1 MVIYFRGFYCMKQD
15 EKEAILEKAQLWFK
29 KSIAENHIKN
39 TQKLVKASKFDI
51 NPFLAVYLSNFLTG
65 NTNPESI
72 AKALLYPRIL
82 GTSITTSF
90 GTNIQKFTN
99 EVLSSFGSTTSGI
112 DIEFIDQISHN
123 KIYCQL
129 KSGPNTINKDDV
141 ETIVGHFKKVIHLG
155 RTNNLRIT
163 HDDMVV
169 GIIYGNHENLNGH
182 YKRVTDEYD
191 YPIYIGQNFWYRLT
205 GDKNFYSDLIHA
217 IGKVAVEADFSEEL
231 KEVISE
237 LSKSSEVQNL
247 SKNNIT

>member
-1 MVIYFRGFYCMKQD
+1 MNQD
-15 EKEAILEKAQLWFK
+15 EKDAILKKAQIWFK
-29 KSIAENHIKN
+29 ESISENHIKN
-39 TQKLVKASKFDI
+39 TKKLVKASKFDV

-65 NTNPESI
+65 NTKPESI
-72 AKALLYPRIL
+72 AKALLYPRAL

-112 DIEFIDQISHN
+112 DIEFIDQINNN

-169 GIIYGNHENLNGH
+169 GIIYGDNASLNGH
-182 YKRVTDEYD
+182 YRRITNEYD
-191 YPIYIGQNFWYRLT
+191 YPIYIGQNFWFRLT
-205 GDKNFYSDLIHA
+205 GDENFYSDLIHA
-217 IGKVAVEADFSEEL
+217 IGQVAIEADFSEEL
-231 KEVISE
+231 EDVITE
-237 LSKSSEVQNL
+237 LSKASEIKAL
-247 SKNNIT
+247 SKKI

>member
-1 MVIYFRGFYCMKQD
+1 MKQD
-15 EKEAILEKAQLWFK
+15 EKDAILEKAQIWFRE
-29 KSIAENHIKN
+29 SISENHIKN
-39 TQKLVKASKFDI
+39 TKKLVKASKFDV

-65 NTNPESI
+65 NTKPESI
-72 AKALLYPRIL
+72 AKALLYPRVL

-112 DIEFIDQISHN
+112 DIEFIDQINNN

-141 ETIVGHFKKVIHLG
+141 ETIVGHFKKVINLG

-169 GIIYGNHENLNGH
+169 GIIYGDNASLNGH
-182 YKRVTDEYD
+182 YKRITGEYN

-205 GDKNFYSDLIHA
+205 GDENFYSDLIHA
-217 IGKVAVEADFSEEL
+217 IGQVAIEADFSEEL
-231 KEVISE
+231 EDVIIE
-237 LSKSSEVQNL
+237 LSKASEIKAL
-247 SKNNIT
+247 SK

>member
-1 MVIYFRGFYCMKQD
+1 MDQD
-15 EKEAILEKAQLWFK
+15 EKKVILEKAKVWFK
-29 KSIAENHIKN
+29 ESIATNHIKN
-39 TQKLVKASKFDI
+39 TKKLINSSKFDI

-72 AKALLYPRIL
+72 AKALVYPRVL

-112 DIEFIDQISHN
+112 DIEFVDQINQN

-141 ETIVGHFKKVIHLG
+141 ETIAGHFKKVINLG

-169 GIIYGNHENLNGH
+169 GIIYGDMDSLNGH
-182 YKRVTDEYD
+182 YKRITNEYD
-191 YPIYIGQNFWYRLT
+191 YPIYIGKEFWHRLT
-205 GDKNFYSDLIHA
+205 GDENFYSDLIHA
-217 IGKVAVEADFSEEL
+217 IGEVAVESDFSKEL
-231 KEVISE
+231 EDVIN
-237 LSKSSEVQNL
+237 NL
-247 SKNNIT
+247 SESPEVSILAK

>member
-1 MVIYFRGFYCMKQD
+1 MNQA
-15 EKEAILEKAQLWFK
+15 EKDIILDKAQKWFK
-29 KSIAENHIKN
+29 ESIAENHIKN
-39 TQKLVKASKFDI
+39 TKKLKDVSKFDI

-65 NTNPESI
+65 KAKPEGI
-72 AKALLYPRIL
+72 AKALVYPRAL

-112 DIEFIDQISHN
+112 DIEFIDQINNN

-141 ETIVGHFKKVIHLG
+141 ETIAGHFKKVIHLG

-169 GIIYGNHENLNGH
+169 GIIYGDAASLNGH
-182 YKRVTDEYD
+182 YKRISSDYH
-191 YPIYIGQNFWYRLT
+191 YPIYIGQGFWHRLT
-205 GDKNFYSDLIHA
+205 GDKDFYTDLIHA
-217 IGKVAVEADFSEEL
+217 IGEVAAEADFTEEL
-231 KEVISE
+231 KEVITELANSPE
-237 LSKSSEVQNL
+237 IKQLSK
-247 SKNNIT
+247 

>member
-1 MVIYFRGFYCMKQD
+1 MNQE
-15 EKEAILEKAQLWFK
+15 EKDIILEKAQKWF
-29 KSIAENHIKN
+29 SDTIAENHVLN
-39 TQKLVKASKFDI
+39 TKKLAKSSKFNI

-65 NTNPESI
+65 DTTPESI
-72 AKALLYPRIL
+72 AKALLYPRVL

-112 DIEFIDQISHN
+112 DIEFIDQINHN

-141 ETIVGHFKKVIHLG
+141 ETIAGHFKGVINLG

-169 GIIYGNHENLNGH
+169 GVIYGDRNSLSAH
-182 YKRVTDEYD
+182 YKRISNEYH
-191 YPIYIGQNFWYRLT
+191 YPIYIGQDFWHRLT
-205 GDKNFYSDLIHA
+205 GEENFYSELIHA
-217 IGKVAVEADFSEEL
+217 IGEVAVKADFADEF
-231 KEVISE
+231 KEVITSLAE
-237 LSKSSEVQNL
+237 DPEIIKLSK
-247 SKNNIT
+247 

>member
-1 MVIYFRGFYCMKQD
+1 MNQA
-15 EKEAILEKAQLWFK
+15 EKDIILNKAQKWFK

-39 TQKLVKASKFDI
+39 TIKLKDASKFDI

-65 NTNPESI
+65 KAKPEGI
-72 AKALLYPRIL
+72 AKALVYPRAL

-112 DIEFIDQISHN
+112 DIEFIDQIN
-123 KIYCQL
+123 NIKIYCQL

-141 ETIVGHFKKVIHLG
+141 ETIAGHFKKVIHLG

-169 GIIYGNHENLNGH
+169 GIIYGDAASLNGH
-182 YKRVTDEYD
+182 YKRISSDYH
-191 YPIYIGQNFWYRLT
+191 YPIYIGQDFWHRLT
-205 GDKNFYSDLIHA
+205 GDKDFYTDLIHA
-217 IGKVAVEADFSEEL
+217 IGKVAAEADFTEEL
-231 KEVISE
+231 KEVIKELANSPE
-237 LSKSSEVQNL
+237 VKQLSK
-247 SKNNIT
+247 

>member
-1 MVIYFRGFYCMKQD
+1 MNQA
-15 EKEAILEKAQLWFK
+15 EKNIILEKAQKWFK
-29 KSIAENHIKN
+29 DSIAENHIKN
-39 TQKLVKASKFDI
+39 TKKLKDASKFDI

-65 NTNPESI
+65 KAKPEGI
-72 AKALLYPRIL
+72 AKALVYPRAL

-112 DIEFIDQISHN
+112 DIEFIDQINNN

-141 ETIVGHFKKVIHLG
+141 ETIAGHFKKVIHLG

-169 GIIYGNHENLNGH
+169 GIIYGDATSLNGH
-182 YKRVTDEYD
+182 YKRITTDYH

-205 GDKNFYSDLIHA
+205 GDEDFYTDLIHA
-217 IGKVAVEADFSEEL
+217 IGEVASEADFTEEL
-231 KEVISE
+231 KEVIKELAKSPE
-237 LSKSSEVQNL
+237 VKQLSK
-247 SKNNIT
+247 

>member
-1 MVIYFRGFYCMKQD
+1 MDQG
-15 EKEAILEKAQLWFK
+15 EKEEILKKAKIWFK
-29 KSIAENHIKN
+29 ESIAENHIKN
-39 TQKLVKASKFDI
+39 TKKLVNVSKFDI

-65 NTNPESI
+65 NTEPESI
-72 AKALLYPRIL
+72 AKALLYPRVL

-112 DIEFIDQISHN
+112 DIEFIDQISKN

-141 ETIVGHFKKVIHLG
+141 ETIAGHFKKVISLG

-169 GIIYGNHENLNGH
+169 GIIYGDTDSQNGH
-182 YKRVTDEYD
+182 YKRITNEYD
-191 YPIYIGQNFWYRLT
+191 YPIYIGKDFWHRLT
-205 GDKNFYSDLIHA
+205 GDESFYSDLINV
-217 IGKVAVEADFSEEL
+217 IGEIAVEADFSEEL
-231 KEVISE
+231 ESVIKE
-237 LSKSSEVQNL
+237 LSESAEIKAL
-247 SKNNIT
+247 AKKI

>member
-1 MVIYFRGFYCMKQD
+1 MNQD
-15 EKEAILEKAQLWFK
+15 EKEAILEKAQIWFK
-29 KSIAENHIKN
+29 ESISENHIKN
-39 TQKLVKASKFDI
+39 TKKLIKVSKFDV

-65 NTNPESI
+65 NSNPENI
-72 AKALLYPRIL
+72 AKALLYPRVL

-90 GTNIQKFTN
+90 GQNIQKFTN

-112 DIEFIDQISHN
+112 DIEFIDQINNN

-141 ETIVGHFKKVIHLG
+141 ETIVGHFKKVINLG

-169 GIIYGNHENLNGH
+169 GIIYGDNASLNGH
-182 YKRVTDEYD
+182 YKRITGEYD

-205 GDKNFYSDLIHA
+205 GDENFYSDLIHA
-217 IGKVAVEADFSEEL
+217 IGQVAIEADFSEEL
-231 KEVISE
+231 EDVIIE
-237 LSKSSEVQNL
+237 LSKASEIKAL
-247 SKNNIT
+247 SKKI